1 MQLRTAAIVMNFCVV
16 GTSCCT
22 SCRSEREISRCRVA
36 DRISFCLTLLSF
48 AAVYALMVGR
58 LEALRMTAVTAE
70 GCLLVGGYLISST
83 RSG

>member
-1 MQLRTAAIVMNFCVV
+1 MLYFLQIGTRDIAAQGGGPHFFL
-16 GTSCCT
+16 S
-22 SCRSEREISRCRVA
+22 
-36 DRISFCLTLLSF
+36 LTLLSF
-48 AAVYALMVGR
+48 AAVYALMGGR